1 MKKLKSKELRK
12 KSKSDLLKE
21 VNKISRNLMRL
32 KLLQA
37 EENVNN
43 KNHIFYIMKKNISRI
58 LTILSEKNDKFK
70 Q

>member
-12 KSKSDLLKE
+12 QSKSYLLEE

-37 EENVNN
+37 EENINN

-58 LTILSEKNDKFK
+58 LTILSEKNDKHK